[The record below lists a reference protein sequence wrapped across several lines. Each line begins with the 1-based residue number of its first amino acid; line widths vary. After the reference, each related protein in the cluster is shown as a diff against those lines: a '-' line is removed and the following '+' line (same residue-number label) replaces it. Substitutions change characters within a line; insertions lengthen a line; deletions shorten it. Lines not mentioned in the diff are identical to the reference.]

1 MLFEEINLVPTNALK
16 QLWIQQSFNYVTSPR
31 PDNGVMIVAKG
42 KIEFITKDET
52 LFAKSG
58 DIIFLPKGC
67 YYEVI
72 FHTNSGPVVNYL
84 ANFLSDKEIWDSSI
98 PLKIAENALPNC
110 LETFRNYVRESRNPE
125 ISILRRKGM
134 LYLLLDTIMLE
145 TNNIRKQNTYILE
158 EAKNFLHK
166 NPNSSISEIATRY
179 AMSESGF
186 RKLFKDKFGMSP
198 VQYRTEAKIARAIY
212 LLESTEMSISEI
224 ADQLGFYDTAYF
236 CKRFQ
241 AHTGLTPKQY
251 SQSRRI

>member
-1 MLFEEINLVPTNALK
+1 MIFNDFNLIPTHALK
-16 QLWIQQSFNYVTSPR
+16 QYWNQQNFNYITSPR
-31 PDNGVMIVAKG
+31 PDSGVMIIAKG
-42 KIEFITKDET
+42 KIDFVTKAET
-52 LFAKSG
+52 LSARTG
-58 DIIFLPKGC
+58 DIIFLPKDC

-72 FHTNSGPVVNYL
+72 FHTDSGPIVNYL
-84 ANFLSDKEIWDSSI
+84 ANFLSDTDIWETSS

-110 LETFRNYVRESRNPE
+110 LEAFRNYVRESRNPE

-134 LYLLLDTIMLE
+134 LYMLLDTIMLE
-145 TNNIRKQNTYILE
+145 TNNIQKQNSYILE

-166 NPNSSISEIATRY
+166 NPNCSISEIATRY
-179 AMSESGF
+179 AISESGF

-198 VQYRTEAKIARAIY
+198 VQYRKEAQMARAIY
-212 LLESTEMSISEI
+212 LLESTEMSTSEI

-236 CKRFQ
+236 CKCFQ

>member
-1 MLFEEINLVPTNALK
+1 MFFEEINLIPTSALK
-16 QLWIQQSFNYVTSPR
+16 QLWIQPSFNYTTSPR
-31 PDNGVMIVAKG
+31 PDNGVLIVVKG

-58 DIIFLPKGC
+58 DIIFLPKDC

-72 FHTNSGPVVNYL
+72 FHTNPSPVINYL
-84 ANFLSDKEIWDSSI
+84 ANFLSAKEIWDSSI

-110 LETFRNYVRESRNPE
+110 LETFQNYVRESRNPE

-179 AMSESGF
+179 TMSESGF

-241 AHTGLTPKQY
+241 AYTGLTPKQY